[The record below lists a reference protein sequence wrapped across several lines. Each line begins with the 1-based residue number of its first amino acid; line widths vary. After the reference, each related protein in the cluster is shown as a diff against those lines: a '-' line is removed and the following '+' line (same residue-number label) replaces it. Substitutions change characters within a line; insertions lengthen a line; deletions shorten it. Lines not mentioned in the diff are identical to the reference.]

1 MIIIENVLEILDF
14 LKKEQKRHRDNC
26 DFVHEDALL
35 QGYEMAIED
44 IEKNYVKDV
53 EKMK

>member
-1 MIIIENVLEILDF
+1 MITVENALEILDF
-14 LKKEQKRHRDNC
+14 LKKEQKRHEDNL

-44 IEKNYVKDV
+44 IERNYIEGA